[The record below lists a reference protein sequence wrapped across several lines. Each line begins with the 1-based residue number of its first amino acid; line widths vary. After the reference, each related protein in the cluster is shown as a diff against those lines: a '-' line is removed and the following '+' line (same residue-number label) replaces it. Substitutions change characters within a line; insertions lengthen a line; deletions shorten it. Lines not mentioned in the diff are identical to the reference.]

1 MGEQGEKKVLINGT
15 NNRYQ
20 IKKLT
25 RAEVEIKKRKSSEKW
40 GLTDEYFTIE
50 KQELIIKALF
60 DNMNL
65 NFSLNTISNN
75 MESTVLN
82 SLNIITAELNKK
94 ISSYKQQ
101 DIIRKLLDTEKFI
114 DLNTVITNLHEC
126 NLECYYC
133 KDKMFLLYEMAREL
147 KQWSVDRIN
156 NDLGHN
162 CDNIVMACLD
172 CNLKR
177 RCKGANAFLFTK
189 QLTIVKSQEN
199 AF

>member
-65 NFSLNTISNN
+65 NFNLNAISNN

-82 SLNIITAELNKK
+82 ALNIISGELNKK

-101 DIIRKLLDTEKFI
+101 DIIRKLLDMEKFI
-114 DLNTVITNLHEC
+114 DLNTVITNLYAC

>member
-1 MGEQGEKKVLINGT
+1 MGEQGEKKILINGT

-65 NFSLNTISNN
+65 NFNLNTSSNN
-75 MESTVLN
+75 MDSTVLY

-147 KQWSVDRIN
+147 KQWSVDRVN

-199 AF
+199 EF

>member
-1 MGEQGEKKVLINGT
+1 MEEKTQEDKKVLINGT

-25 RAEVEIKKRKSSEKW
+25 REEVEIKKRKSSQKW
-40 GLTDEYFTIE
+40 GLTEEYFTVE
-50 KQELIIKALF
+50 KQNFILKVLYKQLTSNVAEMVDENF
-60 DNMNL
+60 L
-65 NFSLNTISNN
+65 NVI
-75 MESTVLN
+75 N
-82 SLNIITAELNKK
+82 SELNKK
-94 ISSYKQQ
+94 ISSYRHQ
-101 DIIRKLLDTEKFI
+101 DIIKKLLDAEKFI
-114 DLNTVITNLHEC
+114 DLNTVITKLYEC

-133 KDKMFLLYEMAREL
+133 KDKMFLLYEMAREM

-162 CDNIVMACLD
+162 RDNIVMACLD

-177 RCKGANAFLFTK
+177 RRKGKDAFLFTK
-189 QLTIVKSQEN
+189 QLNIVKSQEN

>member
-1 MGEQGEKKVLINGT
+1 MEEKEQEDKRVLINGT
-15 NNRYQ
+15 NNKYQ
-20 IKKLT
+20 INKLT
-25 RAEVEIKKRKSSEKW
+25 RAKVEIKKRKSSEKW
-40 GLTDEYFTIE
+40 GLTEEYFTAD
-50 KQELIIKALF
+50 KQEFIIKALF
-60 DNMNL
+60 DGV
-65 NFSLNTISNN
+65 NFKTTSNN
-75 MESTVLN
+75 LDAN
-82 SLNIITAELNKK
+82 FFNIINTELNKK

-101 DIIRKLLDTEKFI
+101 DIIRKLLDAEKFI
-114 DLNTVITNLHEC
+114 DLNTVITKLYEC

-133 KDKMFLLYEMAREL
+133 KDKMFLLYEMAREM

-162 CDNIVMACLD
+162 RDNIVMACLD

-177 RCKGANAFLFTK
+177 RRKGKDAFLFTK

>member
-1 MGEQGEKKVLINGT
+1 MDEQGEKKVLINGT

-25 RAEVEIKKRKSSEKW
+25 RAEFEIKKRKSSEKW
-40 GLTDEYFTIE
+40 GLTKEYFTSE

-60 DNMNL
+60 AVETNSSSNL
-65 NFSLNTISNN
+65 DATILNLIN
-75 MESTVLN
+75 
-82 SLNIITAELNKK
+82 AELNKK

-114 DLNTVITNLHEC
+114 DLNTVITKLYEC

-133 KDKMFLLYEMAREL
+133 KSKMFLLYEIAREL

-162 CDNIVMACLD
+162 RDNIVMACLD

-177 RCKGANAFLFTK
+177 RRKGKDAFLFTK
-189 QLTIVKSQEN
+189 QLTIIKSQEN
-199 AF
+199 EF

>member
-1 MGEQGEKKVLINGT
+1 MEQQGNKKILINGT

-25 RAEVEIKKRKSSEKW
+25 RAEIEIKKRKTLGKCGLIEDYFSSV
-40 GLTDEYFTIE
+40 
-50 KQELIIKALF
+50 KQEVIINLLF
-60 DNMNL
+60 DNASVNVVTTPNNL
-65 NFSLNTISNN
+65 DPSVSNAIN
-75 MESTVLN
+75 V
-82 SLNIITAELNKK
+82 ITAELNKK

-101 DIIRKLLDTEKFI
+101 DIIRKLLDPEKFI
-114 DLNTVITNLHEC
+114 DFNTVITKLYEC

-133 KDKMFLLYEMAREL
+133 KEKMFLLYELVREL

-162 CDNIVMACLD
+162 RDNIVMACLE

-177 RCKGANAFLFTK
+177 RCKGADAFLFTK
-189 QLTIVKSQEN
+189 QLTIIKSQEN

>member
-65 NFSLNTISNN
+65 NFNLNAISNN

-82 SLNIITAELNKK
+82 ALNIISTELNKK

-101 DIIRKLLDTEKFI
+101 DIIRKLLDAEKFI
-114 DLNTVITNLHEC
+114 DLNTVITNLYAC

-199 AF
+199 TF

>member
-1 MGEQGEKKVLINGT
+1 MEEQGEKKVLINGT

-20 IKKLT
+20 INKLT
-25 RAEVEIKKRKSSEKW
+25 RAEFEIKKRKSSEKW
-40 GLTDEYFTIE
+40 GFAEEYFTSD

-60 DNMNL
+60 DIEKNSSSCSNDLDATLLNL
-65 NFSLNTISNN
+65 I
-75 MESTVLN
+75 N
-82 SLNIITAELNKK
+82 SELNKK

-101 DIIRKLLDTEKFI
+101 DIIKKLLDNEKFI
-114 DLNTVITNLHEC
+114 DLNTVITKLYEC

-133 KDKMFLLYEMAREL
+133 KSKMFLLYEIAREL

-162 CDNIVMACLD
+162 RDNIVMACLD

-177 RCKGANAFLFTK
+177 RRKGKDAFLFTK
-189 QLTIVKSQEN
+189 QLTIIKSQEN
-199 AF
+199 EF